1 MSSMA
6 ALVDTGFLIALFARS
21 DRYHRSAKAFLAG
34 ARDLQ
39 LHSIWP
45 VLAEAC
51 FFLDANAKSALLKWL
66 ERGSIVMHEIGM
78 SDLPGIRKTLE
89 KYRDLDPDF
98 TDAALVTLAGALGI
112 GAIITVDCRDFS
124 AYRLGNGEPF
134 QRLWL

>member
-1 MSSMA
+1 M
-6 ALVDTGFLIALFARS
+6 TCGKARP
-21 DRYHRSAKAFLAG
+21 DPWEVTPGK
-34 ARDLQ
+34 RDLQ

-98 TDAALVTLAGALGI
+98 TDAALVTLAGSLGI

-124 AYRLGNGEPF
+124 AYRLGNGGRF
-134 QRLWL
+134 RRLWL